1 MVDPLSLIDGMPVGI
16 KDIIETIDMPT
27 EKGSPLYR
35 GWQSGRDA
43 ATRRGAARSR
53 RDHPRQ
59 DGDDRIR
66 RHAIRAAR
74 AIRGI

>member
-1 MVDPLSLIDGMPVGI
+1 MSLIDGMPVGI
-16 KDIIETIDMPT
+16 KDIVETIDMPT
-27 EKGSPLYR
+27 EMGSPLYR

-43 ATRRGAARSR
+43 ATVAGVARRG

-66 RHAIRAAR
+66 SHASRGHE